1 MFQALARIFQG
12 SAPRVVSATIVLT
25 LTLTLAWI
33 VVASLGRAAALKALF
48 EYFHESKPRSWRF
61 ASLMGLNFFR
71 AVALFAALISYVGA
85 MLLAGSASSA
95 SDPSPGLALLNWFL
109 SLAAIFVVGEGRTT
123 FEALGAA
130 VKLCRTHRG
139 PIAAV
144 ATWFGIAHA
153 VAFMGAT
160 SAAAFPLG
168 LAEVL
173 PAAMVLGGLLVVALL
188 YFAVADFL
196 YVGRLAA
203 FVFVSELPE
212 VQPAILNHQALED
225 DILSD
230 VPGLPQTAGA

>member
-1 MFQALARIFQG
+1 
-12 SAPRVVSATIVLT
+12 
-25 LTLTLAWI
+25 
-33 VVASLGRAAALKALF
+33 
-48 EYFHESKPRSWRF
+48 
-61 ASLMGLNFFR
+61 
-71 AVALFAALISYVGA
+71 
-85 MLLAGSASSA
+85 
-95 SDPSPGLALLNWFL
+95 
-109 SLAAIFVVGEGRTT
+109 
-123 FEALGAA
+123 